1 MKSSKDASEGSLEL
15 IPGAALPEKTLSNL
29 ETFIQYSYLSA
40 MIYIVCVKRRGNV
53 EAEAGL
59 NLEKKDQLF
68 FRIYFQK
75 PVISILKCNNQKN
88 HKKLCTARLKRDLRE
103 YL

>member
-40 MIYIVCVKRRGNV
+40 MIYIVCVKRRGR
-53 EAEAGL
+53 EETEAGFGTGTEVQISL
-59 NLEKKDQLF
+59 TEMILSLL
-68 FRIYFQK
+68 FQK
-75 PVISILKCNNQKN
+75 SRPLFAAYQSKN
-88 HKKLCTARLKRDLRE
+88 SLYPGSWLRVFP
-103 YL
+103 

>member
-59 NLEKKDQLF
+59 NLEKKGSIVLQDLF
-68 FRIYFQK
+68 SK
-75 PVISILKCNNQKN
+75 TSISILKCNNQ
-88 HKKLCTARLKRDLRE
+88 
-103 YL
+103 